1 MRAFKPWAFSSG
13 GRIGEPI
20 RQRLMAIAC
29 IGFLAALPVQ
39 AADQPAAVTADA
51 AAPAVAQTAAP
62 TPAQQ
67 HRPVLEQRITLMAA
81 ELGLDERQR
90 TELRKILINQRM
102 QVMKLWNDTTVP
114 AASRVGATRV
124 ISEQTGDQIR
134 ALLNDEQKA
143 KYNHPRKPRDAT
155 ADPGARSVEDWMNA
169 ASRN

>member
-1 MRAFKPWAFSSG
+1 MRAFKPWAFSDG
-13 GRIGEPI
+13 GRISGPT
-20 RQRLMAIAC
+20 RHRLIAIAC
-29 IGFLAALPVQ
+29 IGFLAAQPIRAGDEPAPV
-39 AADQPAAVTADA
+39 T
-51 AAPAVAQTAAP
+51 APAVA
-62 TPAQQ
+62 PAQQ
-67 HRPVLEQRITLMAA
+67 HQPVLEQRITLIAA

-90 TELRKILINQRM
+90 TELRRILINQRM
-102 QVMKLWNDTTVP
+102 QIMRLWNDTSVP

-155 ADPGARSVEDWMNA
+155 ADPNARSVEDWMNA

>member
-1 MRAFKPWAFSSG
+1 MRAFKPWEFPDGGCISG
-13 GRIGEPI
+13 PTRH
-20 RQRLMAIAC
+20 RLMAIAC
-29 IGFLAALPVQ
+29 IGFLVAQPIQ
-39 AADQPAAVTADA
+39 ATDQPATATTPPVA
-51 AAPAVAQTAAP
+51 PAPAVAAD
-62 TPAQQ
+62 PAQHHQ
-67 HRPVLEQRITLMAA
+67 PVLEQRITLMAA
-81 ELGLDERQR
+81 ELGLDERQQ
-90 TELRKILINQRM
+90 TELRRILINQRM
-102 QVMKLWNDTTVP
+102 QVMRLWNDTTVP

>member
-1 MRAFKPWAFSSG
+1 MRAFKFREFTDG
-13 GRIGEPI
+13 GRISGPSWC
-20 RQRLMAIAC
+20 RLMAVAC
-29 IGFLAALPVQ
+29 VGFLAA
-39 AADQPAAVTADA
+39 QPIRAGDEPAPVTASSEAPAVA
-51 AAPAVAQTAAP
+51 AAPA
-62 TPAQQ
+62 Q
-67 HRPVLEQRITLMAA
+67 HHQPVLEQRITLMAA

-102 QVMKLWNDTTVP
+102 QVMKLWNDTTVA

-143 KYNHPRKPRDAT
+143 KYNHPRKPRDTT